1 LRLAIPPRVVAVA
14 APPIIAALASTW
26 RYRARGSDAAWRML
40 DEGRPFA
47 VALWHDA
54 LLALLWRHRNMGIA
68 ILVSEARDG
77 QYLADYAHRLGYGA
91 VRGSSRRGATK
102 ALLGAVRALESGV
115 RVAFTP
121 DGPVGP
127 RRVLKPGVVA
137 AAQQAGVPIVPLHAS
152 AGRAWRL
159 RSWDRFCVPKPFAV
173 VDVAYGEPIEVGPGE
188 DGLARGVEETSAA
201 LASLAREL
209 EGGE

>member
-1 LRLAIPPRVVAVA
+1 VVATA
-14 APPIIAALASTW
+14 APPIVAALASTW
-26 RYRARGSDAAWRML
+26 RYRTRGSDVPWKWVA
-40 DEGRPFA
+40 EGRPFA
-47 VALWHDA
+47 IALWHDA
-54 LLALLWRHRNMGIA
+54 LLALLWRHRDMGIA

-77 QYLADYAHRLGYGA
+77 QYLADYARRLGYGA
-91 VRGSSRRGATK
+91 VRGSSRRGATR

-137 AAQQAGVPIVPLHAS
+137 AAQQAGVPIIPLHAS
-152 AGRAWRL
+152 ARRAWRL
-159 RSWDRFCVPKPFAV
+159 RSWDRFCIPKPFAT
-173 VDVAYGEPIEVGPGE
+173 VDVAYGDPIEVGAGE
-188 DGLARGVEETSAA
+188 EGLARGVEQTSAA
-201 LASLAREL
+201 LSALARDL